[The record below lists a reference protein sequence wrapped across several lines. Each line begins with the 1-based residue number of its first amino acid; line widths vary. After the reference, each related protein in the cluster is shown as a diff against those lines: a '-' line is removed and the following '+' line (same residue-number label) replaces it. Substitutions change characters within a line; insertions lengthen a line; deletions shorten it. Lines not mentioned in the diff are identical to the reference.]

1 MSLVMEDSQK
11 TGGPT
16 MIVVRVATGIR
27 SHFDVRA
34 TEWLMVYP
42 ALGISIAL
50 LYQHSMFSTSPSFQ
64 VVSQY
69 WSETQWAVIGLLV
82 VLVRLVALT
91 VNGTFARFKYSPHMR
106 LTASVIGLFF
116 WSQFTLGFAIA
127 ALTGNGAWSAP
138 IAYSTVCLAELLN
151 INRSWTDIARGR

>member
-1 MSLVMEDSQK
+1 
-11 TGGPT
+11 

-34 TEWLMVYP
+34 TEWLMIYP

-64 VVSQY
+64 IVQQY
-69 WSETQWAVIGLLV
+69 WTETQWALIGLIV
-82 VLVRLVALT
+82 VLARLIALT
-91 VNGTFARFKYSPHMR
+91 VNGTFAGFRYSPHMR
-106 LTASVIGLFF
+106 LTASAFGVFF
-116 WSQFTLGFAIA
+116 WSQFTIGFALA
-127 ALTGNGAWSAP
+127 AFTANGAWSAP
-138 IAYSTVCLAELLN
+138 FAYSTLFLAELLN